1 MSPVTIDGSTRV
13 YAVFGDPVKQVQTPR
28 LINPLFAA
36 AGHNLVAVPFHVT
49 PASLAQTW
57 GAFRQIDTIAGI
69 GVTVPHKVAAATL
82 CDSHTEAARMVG
94 AVNSIQRR
102 DDGSMHGALFDGA
115 GFVQGLG
122 ADRARL
128 KGAEILLMGAGGAGR
143 AIAHALAAEA
153 PSRIWVLDRD
163 PGSVAFTVDLIN
175 RASGVMMA
183 AEAGADAHRAT
194 VWINATP
201 MGLRPG
207 DVLPVDPGHLTQ
219 DTFVADIASLSRQT
233 ELLSRARALGCATND
248 GNDML
253 NAQIALIAGFAAG
266 LEAGQPLT

>member
-1 MSPVTIDGSTRV
+1 
-13 YAVFGDPVKQVQTPR
+13 
-28 LINPLFAA
+28 
-36 AGHNLVAVPFHVT
+36 
-49 PASLAQTW
+49 
-57 GAFRQIDTIAGI
+57 
-69 GVTVPHKVAAATL
+69 
-82 CDSHTEAARMVG
+82 MVG
-94 AVNSIQRR
+94 AVNSIQRC

-175 RASGVMMA
+175 RASGVTMA
-183 AEAGADAHRAT
+183 AVAGADAHRAT

>member
-1 MSPVTIDGSTRV
+1 
-13 YAVFGDPVKQVQTPR
+13 
-28 LINPLFAA
+28 
-36 AGHNLVAVPFHVT
+36 
-49 PASLAQTW
+49 
-57 GAFRQIDTIAGI
+57 
-69 GVTVPHKVAAATL
+69 
-82 CDSHTEAARMVG
+82 
-94 AVNSIQRR
+94 
-102 DDGSMHGALFDGA
+102 
-115 GFVQGLG
+115 
-122 ADRARL
+122 
-128 KGAEILLMGAGGAGR
+128 
-143 AIAHALAAEA
+143 
-153 PSRIWVLDRD
+153 
-163 PGSVAFTVDLIN
+163 
-175 RASGVMMA
+175 MMA